1 MIKLSLNEE
10 DYLKTIYQISVKQGR
25 SEVSTNE
32 IAKRISLS
40 AASVS
45 DMLKKLAQKELIHY
59 VKYQGVSLT
68 QEGKNIAID
77 LVRKHRLWETFLV
90 EKLGFSWDEVHEIAE
105 QLEHIQSDK
114 LIERLDEF
122 LGFPAFDPHGD
133 AIPNSRGELIERRK
147 KNLSQIPENQIVKVV
162 AVEENSAT
170 FLKHLN
176 KIDIQIGTVIKVL
189 EKADY
194 DKSVEIEMQTT
205 GKRQNISKEIAENLY
220 VVQYV
225 TQKEHEN

>member
-10 DYLKTIYQISVKQGR
+10 DYLKTIYQISVKQGG
-25 SEVSTNE
+25 SEVSTND

-68 QEGKNIAID
+68 PEGRNIAID

-90 EKLGFSWDEVHEIAE
+90 EKLGFSWEEVHEIAE

-133 AIPNSRGELIERRK
+133 VIPNSKGEFTERRK
-147 KNLSQIPENQIVKVV
+147 KNLSQISENQVVKVV
-162 AVEENSAT
+162 AVEENSAI

-176 KIDIQIGTVIKVL
+176 KIDIQIGTVLKVI

-194 DKSVEIEMQTT
+194 DKSIEIEMQAT

-225 TQKEHEN
+225 TQKEH